1 MHKIILLFD
10 ISEEYGK
17 NLLKGITRYSK
28 EHGPWVFCRM
38 PLHYRE
44 TLGMDRVLEFAKEW
58 EANGIIAQLYNSS
71 DIRKILDAGIPI
83 IAEDFK
89 ERFSDI
95 PNITGGYF
103 ETGRMGAEYFLNKG
117 FKNFAFY
124 GFRNI
129 VWSRERAEGFEEFVT
144 EHGYTVHSYEHE
156 ETPSRELWH
165 YMPSALSQWLKSI
178 PKPIAI
184 MACDDERG
192 NHITEAC
199 KHAGIQ
205 IPEEIAVLGVDND
218 ELTCNL
224 SDPPLS
230 SINLDIEHGGYETAR
245 LMDLLILNKQT
256 GRYDIIV
263 KPTHV
268 ITRQS
273 TDICATTDKYIA
285 AALKYIHLNIDNN
298 INVKDVLKKVPLSRR
313 ALEIRFF
320 EVTGSAVYKY
330 ICNLRIQ
337 KFTNKLL
344 ETDKSI
350 AEIAIESG
358 FSESKNLSRLF
369 KQIKGTT
376 PLKYRRKFIA
386 NKE

>member
-58 EANGIIAQLYNSS
+58 EADGIIAQLYNSS

-156 ETPSRELWH
+156 EMPSRELWH